1 VIPTLCAQC
10 GKEVPEGATHCPHC
24 GTPLAAVPPPAA
36 PVVPV
41 KPHRGTMILVFGII
55 GIVLS
60 PTCCLILGVPLA
72 IAAWVM
78 GSGDLSEM
86 DAGRMDA
93 SGRGLTQAGKICGIV
108 AVAISVLAIIVGAVM
123 FAMGIA
129 TPGSFEF

>member
-41 KPHRGTMILVFGII
+41 KPDRGVMILVFGIL
-55 GIVLS
+55 GIV
-60 PTCCLILGVPLA
+60 CCVAFG

-93 SGRGLTQAGKICGIV
+93 TGRGLTTAGKIIGIV
-108 AVAISVLAIIVGAVM
+108 SVALAILSVVGWIIMLAI
-123 FAMGIA
+123 GIA
-129 TPGSFEF
+129 LPEL